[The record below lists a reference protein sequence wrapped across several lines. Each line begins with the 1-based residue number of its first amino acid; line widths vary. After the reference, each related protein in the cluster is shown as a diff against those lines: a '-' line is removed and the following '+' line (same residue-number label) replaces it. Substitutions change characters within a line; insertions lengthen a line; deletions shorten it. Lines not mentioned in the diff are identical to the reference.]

1 MNRVVNKFVLAHD
14 RYLELDRIRTECT
27 SPAQRESI
35 HIAIMTAYLEVQHHA
50 RPAHPAARH
59 GHHLFLLSFVVVLFF
74 RYFFQAFENRFPVF
88 GGVFFFFFRQDVV
101 LHQAY
106 LCFPVFIL

>member
-35 HIAIMTAYLEVQHHA
+35 HIALMTAYLDIVNNAKKYVYIEDQYMVNLAVAKALNAKILTYSGNVVPDQ
-50 RPAHPAARH
+50 R
-59 GHHLFLLSFVVVLFF
+59 LLLQLSL
-74 RYFFQAFENRFPVF
+74 RTL
-88 GGVFFFFFRQDVV
+88 GGTSVGYTLNSAQ
-101 LHQAY
+101 
-106 LCFPVFIL
+106 

>member
-1 MNRVVNKFVLAHD
+1 MIRGLPSCENNGQAMNRVVNKFVLAHD

-50 RPAHPAARH
+50 RQITGLQFADGMDFAE
-59 GHHLFLLSFVVVLFF
+59 V
-74 RYFFQAFENRFPVF
+74 N
-88 GGVFFFFFRQDVV
+88 
-101 LHQAY
+101 
-106 LCFPVFIL
+106 